1 MSAFKIGLVFFL
13 LFLPIGS
20 LSVDALHIGV
30 SSSYVDWYI
39 DPDTKETVLQ
49 FPTDLIFD
57 FEDLNVTDRVDVYI
71 DGVDPDLFYLK
82 TFEKEID
89 GNKTITAT
97 LYANVSSK
105 LFYKGNWD
113 FLIAGEIQQ
122 GGTIYRIV
130 SNINVHT
137 CKTYN
142 VAFLIIGLICSV
154 SFIGSGCI
162 FMLGEKRSRKQHEKN

>member
-1 MSAFKIGLVFFL
+1 MSTFKIGLVFFL
-13 LFLPIGS
+13 LFIPIGS

-57 FEDLNVTDRVDVYI
+57 FEDLNVTDKVDVYI
-71 DGVDPDLFYLK
+71 EGVDPDLFYLK

-105 LFYKGNWD
+105 LFYKVKWD

-130 SNINVHT
+130 SNINVYT

-142 VAFLIIGLICSV
+142 VSFLVIGLCSISLV
-154 SFIGSGCI
+154 IGSGYV
-162 FMLGEKRSRKQHEKN
+162 LNRRKEQHEKN